1 MLSHFSSLR
10 HHLYRLLFD
19 QRTRSGRCVEA
30 FCGILALLS
39 VVVIFIESSI
49 GDDAHLT
56 LDEWYGFIGI
66 ELFFT
71 LMFSLEYFLRVFSWP
86 KPARYIFS
94 FWGFIDLATTIPL
107 YVLWL
112 WPEFS
117 VHYYF
122 AWRSM
127 RAIRV
132 LRILKLLRYMPA
144 LHSLRRSIVN
154 ASHQLILF
162 FSFIMVLM
170 VASGAIMFGI
180 EDQANGFT
188 SLGASVYWA
197 IVTVT
202 TVGYGDIVPH
212 TAVGRFLASAL
223 ILVGYSVIAI
233 PTGILTAQMSQD
245 LQKKS
250 RLRACTRCHE
260 DEHESDANY
269 CKTCGE
275 HLPMI
280 NDKDKSQR

>member
-1 MLSHFSSLR
+1 VLRHFSSLR
-10 HHLYRLLFD
+10 RLVYRYLFD
-19 QRTRSGRCVEA
+19 QATRSGRCIEA
-30 FCGILALLS
+30 FCGVLALLS

-49 GDDAHLT
+49 GKDTHLT
-56 LDEWYGFIGI
+56 LDEWYVFIAV

-71 LMFSLEYFLRVFSWP
+71 LMFTLEYILRVFSWP
-86 KPARYIFS
+86 KPERYIFS

-144 LHSLRRSIVN
+144 LQSLKRSIIN

-170 VASGAIMFGI
+170 VASGAMMFGI
-180 EDQANGFT
+180 EGQTNGFT

-212 TAVGRFLASAL
+212 TGFGRFLASLL

-245 LQKKS
+245 LQRKN
-250 RLRACTRCHE
+250 RLRSCTRCHQ
-260 DEHESDANY
+260 DEHEPDAHY

-275 HLPMI
+275 HLPPLKKKE
-280 NDKDKSQR
+280 DA

>member
-1 MLSHFSSLR
+1 MLSHFLSLR
-10 HHLYRLLFD
+10 RLVYRYLFD
-19 QRTRSGRCVEA
+19 QATRSGRCIEA

-39 VVVIFIESSI
+39 VVVIFIESSL
-49 GDDAHLT
+49 GKDTHLT
-56 LDEWYGFIGI
+56 LDEWYVFIDV

-71 LMFSLEYFLRVFSWP
+71 LMFTLEYILRVFSSV
-86 KPARYIFS
+86 KPIRYIFS
-94 FWGFIDLATTIPL
+94 FWGIIDLATTIPL

-144 LHSLRRSIVN
+144 LHSLKRSLIN
-154 ASHQLILF
+154 ASHQLVLF

-180 EDQANGFT
+180 EGQTNGFT

-212 TAVGRFLASAL
+212 TAFGRFLASLL

-233 PTGILTAQMSQD
+233 PTGILTAQMTQE

-250 RLRACTRCHE
+250 ALRSCLRCHQ
-260 DEHESDANY
+260 DEHESDAHY
-269 CKTCGE
+269 CKICGE
-275 HLPMI
+275 HLPTI
-280 NDKDKSQR
+280 EQK

>member
-1 MLSHFSSLR
+1 MLRHFSSFR
-10 HHLYRLLFD
+10 HLMYRYLFD
-19 QRTRSGRCVEA
+19 QATRSGRCVEA
-30 FCGILALLS
+30 FCGLLALLS

-49 GDDAHLT
+49 GKDSSLS
-56 LDEWYGFIGI
+56 LDEWYVFIGV

-71 LMFSLEYFLRVFSWP
+71 LMFTIEYILRVISWP

-94 FWGFIDLATTIPL
+94 FWGFIDLATTLPL

-144 LHSLRRSIVN
+144 LQSLKQSIVN

-162 FSFIMVLM
+162 FSFIVVVM
-170 VASGAIMFGI
+170 VASGALMFGV
-180 EDQANGFT
+180 EGHTHGFT

-202 TVGYGDIVPH
+202 TVGYGDKFPVTPE
-212 TAVGRFLASAL
+212 GRTMAQPLR
-223 ILVGYSVIAI
+223 I
-233 PTGILTAQMSQD
+233 PQPMS
-245 LQKKS
+245 
-250 RLRACTRCHE
+250 
-260 DEHESDANY
+260 
-269 CKTCGE
+269 
-275 HLPMI
+275 
-280 NDKDKSQR
+280 

>member
-1 MLSHFSSLR
+1 MLRHFSSLR
-10 HHLYRLLFD
+10 HLVYRYLFD
-19 QRTRSGRCVEA
+19 QATRSGRCVEA
-30 FCGILALLS
+30 FCGVLALFS

-49 GDDAHLT
+49 GDDASLT
-56 LDEWYGFIGI
+56 LDEWDMFISV

-71 LMFSLEYFLRVFSWP
+71 LMFTIEYILRVVSWP

-122 AWRSM
+122 AWRTM

-144 LHSLRRSIVN
+144 LQSLKRSIVN

-170 VASGAIMFGI
+170 VASGAMMFGI
-180 EDQANGFT
+180 EGKANGFT

-202 TVGYGDIVPH
+202 TVGYGDIVPQ
-212 TAVGRFLASAL
+212 TGFGRFLTSLL

-245 LQKKS
+245 LQKKTH
-250 RLRACTRCHE
+250 RRACSRCHQ
-260 DEHESDANY
+260 DEHEPDAHY

-275 HLPMI
+275 HLQ
-280 NDKDKSQR
+280 KREEK

>member
-1 MLSHFSSLR
+1 MLRHFSSFRRLM
-10 HHLYRLLFD
+10 YRYLFD
-19 QRTRSGRCVEA
+19 QATRSGRCVEA

-49 GDDAHLT
+49 GKDTSLS
-56 LDEWYGFIGI
+56 LDEWYIFIGV

-71 LMFSLEYFLRVFSWP
+71 LMFTLEYILRVISWP

-112 WPEFS
+112 WPELS

-144 LHSLRRSIVN
+144 LHSLKQSIIN

-162 FSFIMVLM
+162 FSFIIVVM
-170 VASGAIMFGI
+170 VASGAMMFGI
-180 EDQANGFT
+180 EGKTNGFD

-212 TAVGRFLASAL
+212 TAFGRFMASVL
-223 ILVGYSVIAI
+223 ILVGYSVVAI

-245 LQKKS
+245 LQKKN
-250 RLRACTRCHE
+250 RQRACICCHE
-260 DEHESDANY
+260 DEHDSSAHY

-275 HLPMI
+275 HLPTL
-280 NDKDKSQR
+280 DKK